1 MSHPAR
7 PTRRKILEAAAL
19 ALAARPAKSR
29 PQSPSPG
36 TTTLWFRKPATVWSE
51 ALPAGNGTLGAMVF
65 GGIEHERIQLN
76 EHSLWSGRPVLE
88 DSAEAREV
96 IAKIRRLLL
105 DGKFAEANQAGA
117 AWRAPDPAPGKT
129 RPSYQTLGD
138 LLIDF
143 PDAAPADDY
152 RRQLDLDT
160 GIARTEFTAAGVRFS
175 RELFV
180 SHPHQAIVMRLT
192 ASKPGALSFTARL
205 ERPGAE
211 VKTAAPDHIVMR
223 GQAARQGV
231 VFECHMQALATG
243 GRVESRAGVIEIQ
256 RADSITLL
264 LTAAT
269 DFRLHYPDFHGDD
282 PAPACHRRLTA
293 AAAIPYDTLRDRHV
307 TVHRALFRRVELDL
321 GGPDRS
327 ATPTDDRLGAVQKG
341 GDDPQLLTLYFQ
353 YGRYLLLSSSRPGGL
368 PANLQGLWADG
379 LTPPWQSDYHI
390 NINIQMNYWPAE
402 VCNLSECANPLFDFV
417 DMLREPGARTAKTS
431 YGCRG
436 WVAHY
441 TTDLWGRTVLEG
453 LSRYMMWQGA
463 GGWLAQ
469 HYWERYAYTGDR
481 EFLRTRAWPAMK
493 GSAEFYLD
501 YMTEDPRTG
510 NLLAGPSQSPENSYT
525 APDGSRCEIDIA
537 PTMSQEIVYD
547 LLTNVAQASEILAID
562 PEFRRRVLDAR
573 TRLAPLRIGK
583 HGQIQEWSQDFD
595 EPEPGHRHMSQLF
608 ALHPGK
614 QITLR
619 GTPELAAGAKKTIE
633 RRLANGGGH
642 TGWSRAWII
651 SFWARLEESELAHE
665 NVMAL
670 LRKSTLSNLFDTHP
684 PFQIDGNFG
693 GVAGIAEMLLQ
704 SHAGEVALLPAL
716 PSAWSAGRVRGLRAR
731 GGLEI
736 AVSWKNGKPLT
747 ATLSASAAATHR
759 IRPPRGSRVSTVR
772 SGGARVPVSF
782 DGEVAV
788 LVVKE
793 RRVYEIEFA

>member
-1 MSHPAR
+1 MSHR
-7 PTRRKILEAAAL
+7 LTRRRIVETAAL
-19 ALAARPAKSR
+19 ALAARPAKSQ
-29 PQSPSPG
+29 PPSPAVSAN
-36 TTTLWFRKPATVWSE
+36 TLWFRNPATVWTE

-65 GGIEHERIQLN
+65 GGVEHERIQLN

-96 IAKIRRLLL
+96 IGNIRRLLL
-105 DGKFAEANQAGA
+105 DGKFAEANKAGS
-117 AWRAPDPAPGKT
+117 AWRAPSPAPGKT

-138 LLIDF
+138 LLLDF
-143 PDAAPADDY
+143 PGVTAADDY

-160 GIARTEFTAAGVRFS
+160 GIARTEFTAGGVRYT

-180 SHPHQAIVMRLT
+180 SHPHQAIAMRLT

-205 ERPGAE
+205 ERPDAE
-211 VKTAAPDHIVMR
+211 IKTIAPDHIVLR
-223 GQAARQGV
+223 GQAAHEGV
-231 VFECHMQALATG
+231 TFECHVQALPTG
-243 GRVESRAGVIEIQ
+243 GRVESSGGVLHVHA
-256 RADSITLL
+256 ADSVILL
-264 LTAAT
+264 LAT
-269 DFRLHYPDFHGDD
+269 GTNFRLHYPDFRGDD
-282 PAPACHRRLTA
+282 PSAACLRRLAA
-293 AAAIPYDTLRDRHV
+293 AAAIPYAALRDQHLAA
-307 TVHRALFRRVELDL
+307 HRLLFRRVELDL

-327 ATPTDDRLGAVQKG
+327 AVPTDDRLAAVQKG
-341 GDDPQLLTLYFQ
+341 GDDPQLLVLYFQ

-379 LTPPWQSDYHI
+379 LTPPWQSDYHV

-417 DMLREPGARTAKTS
+417 DMLREPGSRTAKTS

-441 TTDLWGRTVLEG
+441 TTDLWGRTALEG

-463 GGWLAQ
+463 SGWLAQ
-469 HYWERYAYTGDR
+469 HYWERYAFTGDR
-481 EFLRTRAWPAMK
+481 EFLRARAWPAMK
-493 GSAEFYLD
+493 GAAEFYLD

-510 NLLAGPSQSPENSYT
+510 HLLAGPAQSPENSYS
-525 APDGSRCEIDIA
+525 APDGARCEIDIA

-547 LLTNVAQASEILAID
+547 LLTNVAQASEILAIE
-562 PEFRRRVLDAR
+562 PEFRKRALDAR
-573 TRLAPLRIGK
+573 KRLAPLRIGK

-595 EPEPGHRHMSQLF
+595 EPEPGHRHMSQMF

-619 GTPELAAGAKKTIE
+619 GTPELAAAAKKTLE

-651 SFWARLEESELAHE
+651 SFWARLEEAELAHE

-716 PSAWSAGRVRGLRAR
+716 PSAWPEGRVRGLRAR
-731 GGLEI
+731 GGLE
-736 AVSWKNGKPLT
+736 VSMSWKKGKPVT
-747 ATLSASAAATHR
+747 ATLAATAAATHR
-759 IRPPRGSRVSTVR
+759 IRAPRGSRVSTVR
-772 SGGARVPVSF
+772 SRGARVPLSS
-782 DGEVAV
+782 DGEVAT
-788 LVVKE
+788 LVVKPGQ
-793 RRVYEIEFA
+793 VYEIEFA